1 MIALHRISV
10 SVGSA
15 RARSLVAAPCRRFLL
30 GLLALLPLLV
40 TGPGC
45 GHVDINQEPSSA
57 AGCEPPQAEDLEP
70 QPIMLPGR
78 RCAACHEKGH
88 QAGRRVWTAAG
99 TVYDRPDSP
108 CNSGVVAGAKVEIA
122 DETRKVLVTLYTN
135 SRGNF
140 YTSEPLRYTGI
151 IVRVSKDG
159 KTREM
164 QGAMGSTDCASCHY
178 PGGSAGGR
186 VYLN

>member
-1 MIALHRISV
+1 MTATHRM
-10 SVGSA
+10 
-15 RARSLVAAPCRRFLL
+15 P
-30 GLLALLPLLV
+30 ALLRSRSGAAVASWLRRLLSGV
-40 TGPGC
+40 GLATALWGTLGC
-45 GHVDINQEPSSA
+45 GQVDINQEPSA
-57 AGCEPPQAEDLEP
+57 AAACEPPAAEDLEP

-140 YTSEPLRYTGI
+140 YTSEPLRYTGV

-159 KTREM
+159 KVREM
-164 QGAMGSTDCASCHY
+164 QGAMGSTDCASCHF
-178 PGGSAGGR
+178 PGGAAGGR

>member
-1 MIALHRISV
+1 MLDLSSLLSHLRGCAAHL
-10 SVGSA
+10 GSRLCA
-15 RARSLVAAPCRRFLL
+15 GLGAAILL
-30 GLLALLPLLV
+30 TGLLSS
-40 TGPGC
+40 PGC
-45 GHVDINQEPSSA
+45 GHPDLSQEPGA
-57 AGCEPPQAEDLEP
+57 VAGCEAPGEGDLDP

-88 QAGRRVWTAAG
+88 QAGNRVWTAAG

-122 DETRKVLVTLYTN
+122 DENRKILVTLFTN

-159 KTREM
+159 KMREM
-164 QGAMGSTDCASCHY
+164 QGAMASTDCANCHS
-178 PGGSAGGR
+178 PGGAAGGR